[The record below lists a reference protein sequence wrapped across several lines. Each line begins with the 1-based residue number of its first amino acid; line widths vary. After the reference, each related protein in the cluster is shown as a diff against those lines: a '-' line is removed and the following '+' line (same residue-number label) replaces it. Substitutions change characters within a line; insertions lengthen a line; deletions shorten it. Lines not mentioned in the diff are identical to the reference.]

1 MPYPGMIRAQ
11 AWQSVSRGADAIVQ
25 FRWRTARIG
34 AEQFWHGLHDHHG
47 KPGRRFDEFVRFSEE
62 ARRLSPL
69 LDRTSVVNDV
79 AILFSQDQL
88 NALTIQPQSDGFDY
102 LANLKQIHRAFVR
115 LGVGT
120 DVINWTS
127 DIHSYKLVV
136 APFLFLINEDI
147 VKTLTDY
154 VAGGG
159 ALVLTSRT
167 GVKNM
172 NNVCLP
178 TQLPGP
184 LSELAGVLVDEY
196 DPVGHDTQFVSL
208 GEDSTFECAQWCDVL
223 TPTTAETVGTYA
235 SDFFAGR
242 AAVTRNPFGKGVTYY
257 LGTVLEDDGYE
268 AWFEGIL
275 IGLNIAVMAHL
286 PVGVE
291 VSVRTDGERRF
302 LFVLNLT
309 KNEQVVELPEGDY
322 QSVLTQLAVP
332 ERLLLEAMGVEI
344 LQPVGRI

>member
-1 MPYPGMIRAQ
+1 
-11 AWQSVSRGADAIVQ
+11 V
-25 FRWRTARIG
+25 
-34 AEQFWHGLHDHHG
+34 
-47 KPGRRFDEFVRFSEE
+47 
-62 ARRLSPL
+62 SPL
-69 LDRTSVVNDV
+69 LEGTNVVNDV
-79 AILFSQDQL
+79 AILFSHEQL

-102 LANLKQIHRAFVR
+102 LANLKQIHRAFLR

-127 DIHSYKLVV
+127 NIHRYKLVV
-136 APFLFLINEDI
+136 APFLFLINDDI

-159 ALVLTSRT
+159 TLVLTPRT

-196 DPVGHDTQFVSL
+196 DPVGHDTQFVTL
-208 GEDSTFECAQWCDVL
+208 GADSTFECMQWCDVL
-223 TPTTAETVGTYA
+223 TPTTAEAVGTYA
-235 SDFFAGR
+235 SEFFAGR
-242 AAVTRNPFGKGVTYY
+242 AAVTRNRYGKGLTYY
-257 LGTVLEDDGYE
+257 LGTVLGDHEYK
-268 AWFEGIL
+268 AWVEGIL
-275 IGLNIAVMAHL
+275 IDLNIAVMPHL
-286 PVGVE
+286 PAGVE
-291 VSVRTDGERRF
+291 VSVRSDGERHL

-322 QSVLTQLAVP
+322 QSVLTQLVAPRHLV
-332 ERLLLEAMGVEI
+332 LEAMGVEI
-344 LQPVGRI
+344 LQTLCKI

>member
-1 MPYPGMIRAQ
+1 
-11 AWQSVSRGADAIVQ
+11 V
-25 FRWRTARIG
+25 
-34 AEQFWHGLHDHHG
+34 
-47 KPGRRFDEFVRFSEE
+47 
-62 ARRLSPL
+62 SPL
-69 LDRTSVVNDV
+69 LNGTTVVNDV
-79 AILFSQDQL
+79 AILFSHEQL

-102 LANLKQIHRAFVR
+102 LANLKQIHRAFIR

-127 DIHSYKLVV
+127 DIHRYKLVV
-136 APFLFLINEDI
+136 APFLFLINED
-147 VKTLTDY
+147 VAKTLTDY

-159 ALVLTSRT
+159 TLILTCRT

-208 GEDSTFECAQWCDVL
+208 GEDSTFECTQWCDIL

-235 SDFFAGR
+235 SEFFADR
-242 AAVTRNPFGKGVTYY
+242 AAVTRNRFGNGLTYY
-257 LGTVLEDDGYE
+257 LGTVLADDGYK
-268 AWFEGIL
+268 AWFERIL
-275 IGLNIAVMAHL
+275 IDLSIAVMPHL
-286 PVGVE
+286 PAGVE
-291 VSVRTDGERRF
+291 VSVRTDGERRL

-309 KNEQVVELPEGDY
+309 KNEQVVELPEGNY
-322 QSVLTQLAVP
+322 QSVLSQLAASRHLV
-332 ERLLLEAMGVEI
+332 LEAMGVEI
-344 LQPVGRI
+344 LQSVGGRT

>member
-1 MPYPGMIRAQ
+1 
-11 AWQSVSRGADAIVQ
+11 V
-25 FRWRTARIG
+25 
-34 AEQFWHGLHDHHG
+34 
-47 KPGRRFDEFVRFSEE
+47 
-62 ARRLSPL
+62 SPL
-69 LDRTSVVNDV
+69 LEGTNVVNDV
-79 AILFSQDQL
+79 AILFSHEQL

-102 LANLKQIHRAFVR
+102 LANLKQIHRAFLR

-127 DIHSYKLVV
+127 NIHRYKLVV
-136 APFLFLINEDI
+136 APFLFLINDDI

-159 ALVLTSRT
+159 TLVLTPRT

-196 DPVGHDTQFVSL
+196 DPVGHDTQFVTL
-208 GEDSTFECAQWCDVL
+208 GADSTFECMQWCDVL
-223 TPTTAETVGTYA
+223 TPTTAEAVGTYA
-235 SDFFAGR
+235 REFFAGR
-242 AAVTRNPFGKGVTYY
+242 AAVTRNRYGKGLTYY
-257 LGTVLEDDGYE
+257 LGTVLGDHEYK
-268 AWFEGIL
+268 AWVEGIL
-275 IGLNIAVMAHL
+275 IDLNIAVMPHL
-286 PVGVE
+286 PAGVE
-291 VSVRTDGERRF
+291 VSVRSDGERHL

-322 QSVLTQLAVP
+322 QSVLTQLVAPRHLV
-332 ERLLLEAMGVEI
+332 LEAMGVEI
-344 LQPVGRI
+344 LQTLCKI